1 MGVQGPSDRFRQ
13 CGTRGLGNQG
23 PVCSALVFVLPV
35 MGVGRAASFRNNFW
49 APNNVLG
56 PGDSAVNETDTVL
69 VFLGHC

>member
-1 MGVQGPSDRFRQ
+1 MCKGLVTDSGNVVQGGWAIRDQFA
-13 CGTRGLGNQG
+13 
-23 PVCSALVFVLPV
+23 ALHWVFVLPV